1 MSNRSSR
8 AKALRDY
15 SHEMKRDWMRT
26 AAYIGQVIN
35 SISKTYDEASVNAE
49 LKKLQKKIG
58 EISERTQEGASQ
70 A

>member
-1 MSNRSSR
+1 
-8 AKALRDY
+8 
-15 SHEMKRDWMRT
+15 MKRDWMRT